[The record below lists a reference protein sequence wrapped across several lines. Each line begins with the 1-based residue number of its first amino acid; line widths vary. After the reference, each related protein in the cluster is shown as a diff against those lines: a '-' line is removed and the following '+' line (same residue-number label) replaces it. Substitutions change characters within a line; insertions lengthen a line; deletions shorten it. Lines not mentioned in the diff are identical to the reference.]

1 MAITHA
7 VLLGAATAADEDVSP
22 LEKVVTML
30 EDLQTEVLVEGKAEA
45 KTYDKFACF
54 CKDMTEEKTEMIQ
67 ENTDWL
73 AELEAEI
80 AGQFT
85 KREEHDGKIAE
96 SVKIIASK
104 DQGMKEADDQRAKDF
119 KEFKIAEDDCFVFKK
134 ELDWAVVEL
143 MAAEEGIDTS
153 GMSMGGFLSVKSL
166 VNKVWSGNP
175 TEAKQALNELK
186 TGFSKMPPA
195 RARFFENLLQFSA
208 ADLSEGDG
216 HLGSV
221 VKKVKELKPG
231 MEDTLKRLRADEVQS
246 KHLHQMVIQGL
257 TDEKVAE
264 QKILDRIQKEKTE
277 NSKALGENQADA
289 TLTQAELTDDKGYI
303 TQLTEI
309 CNTKSKQW
317 D

>member
-1 MAITHA
+1 
-7 VLLGAATAADEDVSP
+7 
-22 LEKVVTML
+22 ML

-54 CKDMTEEKTEMIQ
+54 CKDMSEEKSEMIQ

-85 KREEHDGKIAE
+85 KREEHDLKISESSTFIAE
-96 SVKIIASK
+96 K
-104 DQGMKEADDQRAKDF
+104 DKAMKAADDQRAKDY

-143 MAAEEGIDTS
+143 MAADEGIDTS
-153 GMSMGGFLSVKSL
+153 GMNLPGFLTVKSL
-166 VNKVWSGNP
+166 VGKVWEGKP
-175 TEAKQALNELK
+175 GETEQALNELK
-186 TGFSKMPPA
+186 VHFSKMP
-195 RARFFENLLQFSA
+195 RKQARFFEDLLQIGKPAGA
-208 ADLSEGDG
+208 APGEG

-257 TDEKVAE
+257 TDEKKAQE
-264 QKILDRIQKEKTE
+264 KIMDRTKTE
-277 NSKALGENQADA
+277 KGKNTQLLAQNQAEA
-289 TLTQAELTDDKGYI
+289 ACSCLSRSLFGP
-303 TQLTEI
+303 
-309 CNTKSKQW
+309 
-317 D
+317 